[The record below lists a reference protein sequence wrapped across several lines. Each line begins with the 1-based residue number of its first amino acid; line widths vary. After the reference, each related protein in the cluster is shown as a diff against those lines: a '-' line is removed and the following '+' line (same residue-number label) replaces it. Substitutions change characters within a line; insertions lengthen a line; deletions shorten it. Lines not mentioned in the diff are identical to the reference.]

1 MTKVDVCKWSP
12 ISFNRFLSHENNV
25 RDNIHDYR
33 FGSQSSVSKNADSS
47 KSSRSSESI
56 NKSMCECNIEESNSK
71 RSHINSQKVV
81 SSSSVSGSKSYSFD
95 CFLIF
100 ERLKIFITSKNRSVL
115 ICAWFGCSNIIHLTD
130 QLTES
135 ITITNPHCA
144 ML

>member
-25 RDNIHDYR
+25 RVNIHDYR

-81 SSSSVSGSKSYSFD
+81 SSSLASDSKSK
-95 CFLIF
+95 LIRLF
-100 ERLKIFITSKNRSVL
+100 SNFWTLKIFYNRSVS
-115 ICAWFGCSNIIHLTD
+115 ICAWFSCSNIIHLTE